1 MIEKRYYKRN
11 ENMTISG
18 RSGDILIPSLRG
30 EILIIKDVLYI
41 KDITDVSLEEK
52 KVYEKQR
59 FQNGD
64 RLRFAGIL
72 LTFFQS
78 YIIIE
83 GELEQCEFKL
93 QPYPYQ
99 EKPFENFPYYK
110 KSPRMNQ
117 RIHSETI
124 EVKEPPR
131 KESMEKGSLVQIIVP
146 PLCMVGITIFTSIF
160 MNRGL
165 YVIASI
171 CMTVVTLIFSIQR
184 FFSERKEIKR
194 KNEVR
199 ERVYS
204 DYLVRLRAHIRRQR
218 QKEKEVMAYQ
228 FPLIES
234 LEHMVLEY
242 DSRLYERGMEDEDFL
257 QVVLGYRSGESEITV
272 TYKEDELQTEE
283 DELQKEAAELAKSF
297 ETINDIPETVNLRRE
312 HLGIVGEAK
321 QVHNQLKYLMA
332 QMCFF
337 HSYHDLQIIFIS
349 NEQYAEEFAYLR
361 WYPHLRIQA
370 INVVAGI
377 YTESIRDQ
385 VLGSI
390 LQLIKDRKQRIEE
403 SNKGVAFT
411 PHLLFVI
418 DEPKLIA
425 DHAIMEYLGRQSREL
440 GISII
445 YTTNQL
451 ARLPENIRTVCMLE
465 NSETGRLLMEEG
477 VKVNEKFNCVSM
489 ENIRIEQMSRKT
501 GAVKHEKG
509 KISRIPEG
517 ITFFEMYH
525 IERPEQLNVV
535 KRWDTHEAHK
545 SLAVPLGVREQDN
558 YVELNLHEKAHGPH
572 GLVAGTTGSGK
583 SEIVQSYIL
592 SLAVNFHPYE
602 VGFLLIDYKGG
613 GMANLFRN
621 LPHLLGTI
629 TNLDGAESYRAM
641 VSIKSELAR
650 RQRIF
655 NEYNVNHI
663 NGYHQL
669 YKLGKAQE
677 PIPHLFLISDEF
689 AELKKEQPE
698 FMTELV
704 SAARIGRSL
713 GIHLILATQKPSGV
727 VDEQIWTNSKF
738 KLCLKVQNES
748 DSREMLKTPDAAA
761 ITQPGR
767 AYLQV
772 GNNEIY
778 ELFQSAFSGEP
789 YSEDENEEEER
800 DVRVWLV
807 NELGQGQL
815 VNKDL
820 SGSME
825 SNRIRKT
832 QLDVVVEYIE
842 SVFRELSLPEIKSPW
857 LPPLGTLMV
866 SPHLGDIQD
875 SADFADLDLCVPLGM
890 EDIPSEQRQEEYVID
905 FLHGGHVIYFASTGY
920 GKTVFLETLLLS
932 LCARNSVRN
941 FNAYILDFGN
951 NALIPMKML
960 PHVADYITYDDVE
973 KQQKLIRLLMEEIK
987 VRKQMMA
994 DAMAQNF
1001 DIYNQTAD
1009 KKLRAIL
1016 LILDNY
1022 DVVKE
1027 LGIDENIFVQFARD
1041 GANLGIYMAVTASRS
1056 SVVKY
1061 ALMNQIKTKIAGYNF
1076 EPMES
1081 RNIVGRSEYELP
1093 EVKGRTLVKSDSVNL
1108 MQVYSPVDFLNGP
1121 EYNRNLQALI
1131 RNITDQS
1138 SEEAAKGI
1146 AVLPGQFSLSMMPE
1160 YDMGAAAD
1168 IWIGLEKQQVV
1179 KYGITTSDTPFLI
1192 VGPVRS
1198 GKSNAGKLVLQQ
1210 MRNFEK
1216 VFLFDTGDF
1225 EYQEFGNRENVDYIT
1240 DAKALA
1246 ECMEELSDLIE
1257 DRKADFRERKGRMSA
1272 AEFYRTLEKYCIFIS
1287 APEEF
1292 AEFIKDSSDVISTML
1307 KAAETGILIIMVG
1320 HSSRLPA
1327 RNETAKLIKA
1337 AENGLILG
1345 EFGIN
1350 TSFPTLRNKDLPGV
1364 LEDGLLYKKGEMLML
1379 RVPRG

>member
-1 MIEKRYYKRN
+1 MVEKRYYKRN
-11 ENMTISG
+11 EKIMIGGKN
-18 RSGDILIPSLRG
+18 GDILIPSLDG
-30 EILIIKDVLYI
+30 EILVIKDELYI
-41 KDITDVSLEEK
+41 KKLADAVLEEK
-52 KVYEKQR
+52 KVQDRQR
-59 FQNGD
+59 IQNGD
-64 RLRFAGIL
+64 RLRFAGFL

-78 YIIIE
+78 YIVME
-83 GELEQCEFKL
+83 GEFEQCTFDL

-117 RIHSETI
+117 RIHSEAI
-124 EVKEPPR
+124 EVKEPPQ
-131 KESMEKGSLVQIIVP
+131 KETMAKSSLVQIIVP
-146 PLCMVGITIFTSIF
+146 PLCMIGVTVLMSIF
-160 MNRGL
+160 MKRGL
-165 YVIASI
+165 YVIASV
-171 CMTVVTLIFSIQR
+171 CMTLVTLTFSVQR
-184 FFSERKEIKR
+184 FFSERKEIRR
-194 KNEVR
+194 KNETR
-199 ERVYS
+199 ERVYA
-204 DYLVRLRAHIRRQR
+204 DYLVRLRALIRRR
-218 QKEKEVMAYQ
+218 RKKEQEVTAYQ
-228 FPLIES
+228 FPSIET

-242 DSRLYERGMEDEDFL
+242 DSRLYERSLEDEDFL
-257 QVVLGYRSGESEITV
+257 QIVLGVHSGESKITV
-272 TYKEDELQTEE
+272 TYQEDELQTEE
-283 DELQKEAAELAKSF
+283 DELQQEAAQLARQF
-297 ETINDIPETVNLRRE
+297 ETIDGIPTTVNLRRE

-321 QVHNQLKYLMA
+321 QVHNQLKYLLA
-332 QMCFF
+332 QLCFF

-390 LQLIKDRKQRIEE
+390 LQLVKDRKQRIEE
-403 SNKGVAFT
+403 NSKGVAFA

-418 DEPKLIA
+418 DEPRLIA
-425 DHAIMEYLGRQSREL
+425 DHAIMEYLGTQSKEL

-445 YTTNQL
+445 YTTDQR
-451 ARLPENIRTVCMLE
+451 ARLPENIKTVCVLE

-477 VKVNEKFNCVSM
+477 LRVNETFDCVSM
-489 ENIRIEQMSRKT
+489 DNIRVEQMSRKT
-501 GAVKHEKG
+501 GAVTHEKG

-525 IERPEQLNVV
+525 IERPEQLDVV
-535 KRWDTHEAHK
+535 KRWETHEAHK

-663 NGYHQL
+663 NGYHKL
-669 YKLGKAQE
+669 YKLGKARE

-698 FMTELV
+698 FMKELV

-748 DSREMLKTPDAAA
+748 DSREMLKTNDAAA

-778 ELFQSAFSGEP
+778 ELFQSAFSGES
-789 YSEDENEEEER
+789 YSEDENEEEEK

-807 NELGQGQL
+807 NAIGQGQL

-832 QLDVVVEYIE
+832 QLDVVVDHIAE
-842 SVFRELSLPEIKSPW
+842 VFRKLSLPEIKSPW

-866 SPHLGDIQD
+866 SPHLGEIRD
-875 SADFADLDLCVPLGM
+875 SADFTDLDLCVPLGM

-951 NALIPMKML
+951 NALIPAKML

-973 KQQKLIRLLMEEIK
+973 KQQKLIRLLSKEIK
-987 VRKQMMA
+987 MRKQLMA

-1009 KKLRAIL
+1009 QKLRAIL
-1016 LILDNY
+1016 IILDNY

-1056 SVVKY
+1056 SAVKY

-1093 EVKGRTLVKSDSVNL
+1093 EVKGRTLVKSESVNL

-1131 RNITDQS
+1131 RNIAELS

-1146 AVLPGQFSLSMMPE
+1146 AVLPGQFHSAMLPE
-1160 YDMGAAAD
+1160 YEIGVQAD
-1168 IWIGLEKQQVV
+1168 IWLGLEKQQVV
-1179 KYGITTSDTPFLI
+1179 KYGISTSDTPFLI

-1198 GKSNAGKLVLQQ
+1198 GKSNAGKLILQQ
-1210 MRNFEK
+1210 TKNFEK
-1216 VFLFDTGDF
+1216 VFLFDTGDLEF
-1225 EYQEFGNRENVDYIT
+1225 QEFANRENVDYIT
-1240 DAKALA
+1240 DAQGLVN
-1246 ECMEELSDLIE
+1246 CMEELTDLTE
-1257 DRKADFRERKGRMSA
+1257 DRKNDFQEKKGRMSA
-1272 AEFYRTLEKYCIFIS
+1272 AEFYRTLEKYCIFIN
-1287 APEEF
+1287 APEAF
-1292 AEFIKDSSDVISTML
+1292 AELTKDSGDVVSAML
-1307 KAAETGILIIMVG
+1307 KAAETGILIVMVG
-1320 HSSRLPA
+1320 HSARLPA
-1327 RNETAKLIKA
+1327 RNETAKLVKA

-1345 EFGIN
+1345 EYGIN
-1350 TSFPTLRNKDLPGV
+1350 TSFPPLRGKELPGV
-1364 LEDGLLYKKGEMLML
+1364 LEDGLLYQKGESVML
-1379 RVPRG
+1379 RLPRA